1 MWNCTLL
8 KLDEEKSTYA
18 AGVAQENG
26 VPPAQIAQFAEAGK
40 KRITVVH
47 LLEKSVINMIE
58 SDAPCFW
65 LVDHNNWSRWF
76 AICSSDLLAIP
87 VSVLCVGLQ
96 KSK

>member
-1 MWNCTLL
+1 
-8 KLDEEKSTYA
+8 LDEEKSTYA

-58 SDAPCFW
+58 SDAPCF
-65 LVDHNNWSRWF
+65 
-76 AICSSDLLAIP
+76 
-87 VSVLCVGLQ
+87 
-96 KSK
+96 